1 MGKSARRAR
10 DGRASRAP
18 RVLENA
24 IERTSAILDLE
35 RRAHAR
41 ICSDRS
47 RERLLP
53 REELD
58 SVQA

>member
-1 MGKSARRAR
+1 MEKSARRAR

-18 RVLENA
+18 RVPENA
-24 IERTSAILDLE
+24 IERTSAIPDLE
-35 RRAHAR
+35 RSAHATIR
-41 ICSDRS
+41 GDRS